1 MKNFFYLICLI
12 LLPFGA
18 SCQLFYLDSDDTLD
32 FKYYPQ
38 RIDEMNRMIT
48 LDSNRLEYYVKRSI
62 LYYRLKNF
70 TKSVEDNKRIIKKF
84 GELESAYC
92 NMGLSYCFL
101 KDSANALPAIRK
113 AISLDPKA
121 VNYMN
126 MGFIQLH
133 FDNYACAI
141 PPLKQAL
148 VLNDQY
154 AKAYY
159 YLGYA
164 FMKSGNFAEAKTN
177 YLKANELN
185 TFYPEAMYNLGFI
198 AKTENNFQEAI
209 SYFSTLLGYPR
220 IETIKVQVLE
230 QRGNC
235 YEQLGETSKAA
246 ADFELAGA
254 LKRR

>member
-1 MKNFFYLICLI
+1 MKKLFYLICLI

-18 SCQLFYLDSDDTLD
+18 SSQLFYLDSDDTLD

-38 RIDEMNRMIT
+38 RIDEMNRMIA

-62 LYYRLKNF
+62 LYYRLKNY

-92 NMGLSYCFL
+92 NLGLSYCFL
-101 KDSANALPAIRK
+101 KDSANALTATRK
-113 AISLDPKA
+113 AISLEPKA

-126 MGFIQLH
+126 MGFILLH
-133 FDNYACAI
+133 FDNYTSAI
-141 PPLKQAL
+141 PNLKQAL
-148 VLNDQY
+148 VLNEQY

-164 FMKSGNFAEAKTN
+164 FMKSGNLTEATTN
-177 YLKANELN
+177 YLKATEFNP
-185 TFYPEAMYNLGFI
+185 FYPEAIYNLGFI
-198 AKTENNFQEAI
+198 AKMENNYQDAV

-220 IETIKVQVLE
+220 IETIKVQLLE
-230 QRGNC
+230 QRGAC

-246 ADFELAGA
+246 ADFQLASEL
-254 LKRR
+254 RRR